1 MQCDESPKQAGRRE
15 SRGEGL
21 GRPRGAETTAIVG
34 WAIPGAASRGATLSD
49 ARIRLGSS
57 AEPGAGPLRL
67 CLCFYSP
74 NCNNPDVGCRQSWLA
89 SKSYLSCHLAAPGHL
104 DEKPLVSF
112 LLSRCGRPSR
122 RRHHHDE
129 GGRRGGGVRRRRGLS
144 PISIYL
150 SVRPSVVGDTSQH
163 MTHVSG
169 LVCRPRRQS

>member
-1 MQCDESPKQAGRRE
+1 MTSAPCDACSVMRVLNKPVGAKAEARDWAGLEGRR
-15 SRGEGL
+15 RQRLLVGL
-21 GRPRGAETTAIVG
+21 FLELRAG
-34 WAIPGAASRGATLSD
+34 GATLSD

-112 LLSRCGRPSR
+112 LLSRCGRLSR
-122 RRHHHDE
+122 RRHHHEE

-150 SVRPSVVGDTSQH
+150 SVR
-163 MTHVSG
+163 
-169 LVCRPRRQS
+169 RW